1 MRVVLP
7 SMLFVSFLCGSV
19 ALAAAQDARPRQL
32 QREGPSGTMPPRD
45 DRGRPNNTEPV
56 EDEGDLDDP
65 GRGPEGRGGPEW
77 NEADGE
83 PPPPRGPDARRP
95 GRDLLPPPGPGGPR
109 PPRGPRPPSWRE
121 MSDKQRGELHHFMDE
136 HFPRMVVEL
145 DRLKESAPK
154 RYERRMERVA
164 PEMRRLMDIGER
176 DPHRATV
183 MIRERQV
190 GLQLQQL
197 ARNYQAASE
206 DDEKARI
213 RKSVRELASQEF
225 DNRLERRNM
234 EVRQLET
241 KLAELKSRLSEMESV
256 REDMLDRRTR
266 ELLER
271 KPKRDGDEA
280 DDRPANREPR
290 GRRDKDP
297 D

>member
-1 MRVVLP
+1 MRLALQ
-7 SMLFVSFLCGSV
+7 SMLFMSFLCGSM
-19 ALAAAQDARPRQL
+19 ALAAAQDARPRRL
-32 QREGPSGTMPPRD
+32 QREGAGAAIPPRD
-45 DRGRPNNTEPV
+45 ERGKPNDAEPV
-56 EDEGDLDDP
+56 EDDADRDEPD
-65 GRGPEGRGGPEW
+65 RGPEGRGGPEW
-77 NEADGE
+77 NEADGD
-83 PPPPRGPDARRP
+83 PPPPGGPDARRP
-95 GRDLLPPPGPGGPR
+95 GRDLPPPPRPGGPR

-121 MSDKQRGELHHFMDE
+121 MPDKQRGELHHFMDE

-164 PEMRRLMDIGER
+164 PEMRRLMDIREK

-197 ARNYQAASE
+197 ARNYHAASD

-241 KLAELKSRLSEMESV
+241 KLAELKSRLSEVESV
-256 REDMLDRRTR
+256 REDMLERRTR

-271 KPKRDGDEA
+271 KPKRDDGET
-280 DDRPANREPR
+280 DDRPGE
-290 GRRDKDP
+290 
-297 D
+297 